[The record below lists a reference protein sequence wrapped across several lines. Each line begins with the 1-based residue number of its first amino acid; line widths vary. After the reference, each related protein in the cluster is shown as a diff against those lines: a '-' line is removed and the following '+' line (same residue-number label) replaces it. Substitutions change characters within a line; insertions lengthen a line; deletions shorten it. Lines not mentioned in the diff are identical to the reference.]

1 MCTACVH
8 NVCVQY
14 VCAVYV
20 PAQGVCAQYV
30 CVRACVRAC
39 VCVCVCVCVCGVG
52 PVVGNSRDQAGRFS
66 SKFISGPP
74 ASESLGILIN
84 HVES

>member
-20 PAQGVCAQYV
+20 PAQGVCVQYV
-30 CVRACVRAC
+30 CVR
-39 VCVCVCVCVCGVG
+39 VCVCVCVFVCGVG
-52 PVVGNSRDQAGRFS
+52 PVVGNSRDQAGRFF

>member
-1 MCTACVH
+1 MCAQHVCTMCVYSMCVQCMCLHKACVH
-8 NVCVQY
+8 NM
-14 VCAVYV
+14 CA
-20 PAQGVCAQYV
+20 
-30 CVRACVRAC
+30 CVRACVR